1 MGRIAGWHSRTRLFA
16 ACCCK
21 TFSSPIARATCRLA
35 LAWLSLQ
42 PGETKEFEVHS
53 DLYLFES
60 ANLASQALNLSVHVE
75 RLRHVYADLILI
87 ISKSCASA

>member
-1 MGRIAGWHSRTRLFA
+1 MVTHTRLVA
-16 ACCCK
+16 VCCCK

-35 LAWLSLQ
+35 LTHLSST

-60 ANLASQALNLSVHVE
+60 ANLASEALDLSVHVK
-75 RLRHVYADLILI
+75 RLRHVDADLILI
-87 ISKSCASA
+87 ISKSCAGA